1 MRKVILLALV
11 MLLAIVPIINAQG
24 DPAVAAADW
33 LESQQAED
41 GSFAGGDADLTS
53 AAAISLAVLE
63 RPNEAAVAYL
73 ETFLLENQDSIS
85 LDTVSTIILAAVAN
99 GVDPTTFADGAAL
112 EKHGELLQQARGE
125 DISDLC
131 FGLIA
136 MSALGAELPPTAVEG
151 LKALQNEDGG
161 FGAAQGQDS
170 QAVYT
175 ATCLHVLVTAGE
187 TEAVEAAVSYLENS
201 INEDGGW
208 STLGNTTSDGFGTG
222 FTLLGLSAA
231 GEELMADWSDSV
243 TYLLSQQDSE
253 TGEVTSLPAELA
265 GDQASLLN
273 VAGNAAFV
281 MVFRGLSYNDVGA
294 AATTSTE
301 EPSESAFPEGPALD
315 ANWAAIADGFGMTEL
330 DTADDFFVSVI
341 DPFTNEELYGV
352 DIINWTAEYQYTGYI
367 IEQYLPADVLLYLNE
382 QDPTTFE
389 NISDAALQ
397 LLPDE
402 VVAELPEAL
411 QARAGE

>member
-11 MLLAIVPIINAQG
+11 MLLATMTQAQG

-41 GSFAGGDADLTS
+41 GSFSGGDADLTS
-53 AAAISLAVLE
+53 AAAISLALLE

-73 ETFLLENQDSIS
+73 ETFLLENQDTIS

-112 EKHGELLQQARGE
+112 EKHGEMLRQARGE
-125 DISDLC
+125 DMSDLC

-136 MSALGAELPPTAVEG
+136 MSALGAELPPTAVAG

-187 TEAVEAAVSYLENS
+187 TEAVEAAVSYLES
-201 INEDGGW
+201 SMNEDGGW
-208 STLGNTTSDGFGTG
+208 STLGDTTSDGFGTG
-222 FTLLGLSAA
+222 FTLLGLIAA

-294 AATTSTE
+294 GEASASTE
-301 EPSESAFPEGPALD
+301 ESAFSEGPALD
-315 ANWAAIADGFGMTEL
+315 ANWAAIADGFGMAEL
-330 DTADDFFVSVI
+330 DTADDFFVTVI

-367 IEQYLPADVLLYLNE
+367 IEQYLPAEVLLYLNE

-389 NISDAALQ
+389 TISDAALQ